1 GILSVIRAKQTQA
14 AISQLT
20 RASPPP
26 TPTLLLG
33 PPEIRV
39 VVLVPTKN
47 SLNPAAAASPSS

>member
-1 GILSVIRAKQTQA
+1 MGILSVIRAKQTQA

-39 VVLVPTKN
+39 VVPTK
-47 SLNPAAAASPSS
+47 SLLNPAVAASPSS